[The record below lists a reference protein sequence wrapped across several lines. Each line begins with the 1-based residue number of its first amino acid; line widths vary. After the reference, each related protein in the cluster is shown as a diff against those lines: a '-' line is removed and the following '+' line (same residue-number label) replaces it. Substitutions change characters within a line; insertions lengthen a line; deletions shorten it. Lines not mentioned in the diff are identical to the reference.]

1 MQKDS
6 TIDNYYYHCF
16 HCSYKTSK
24 TSNYKSHL
32 QAKHKNEFTI
42 FLQTALNNTKNSD
55 NLNYDYKE
63 SNDSNPTSIMTS
75 KNNTKIFQ
83 IVSNDLIKQNDNFIL
98 LKKVF
103 NNNDHLNRDDDFLGG
118 FYFHQNKMIN
128 SGAFSTAFLGEDS
141 RTGFKTIILR
151 KKLSYEEDINRE
163 KYILQKTNGLGNF
176 RHYMKLYMTIIIAI
190 LSKVC

>member
-1 MQKDS
+1 MNFKSSPKTKLFNIIPQKDS
-6 TIDNYYYHCF
+6 AIDNYYYHCF

-32 QAKHKNEFTI
+32 QAKHKNEFKI
-42 FLQTALNNTKNSD
+42 FLQTALNNTKKSN
-55 NLNYDYKE
+55 NLNYDSNA
-63 SNDSNPTSIMTS
+63 SNDSNPTSILTS
-75 KNNTKIFQ
+75 KHNKKIFS

-98 LKKVF
+98 LKNLF
-103 NNNDHLNRDDDFLGG
+103 NNNEHLNRDDDFLDG

-151 KKLSYEEDINRE
+151 KKI
-163 KYILQKTNGLGNF
+163 IL
-176 RHYMKLYMTIIIAI
+176 
-190 LSKVC
+190 